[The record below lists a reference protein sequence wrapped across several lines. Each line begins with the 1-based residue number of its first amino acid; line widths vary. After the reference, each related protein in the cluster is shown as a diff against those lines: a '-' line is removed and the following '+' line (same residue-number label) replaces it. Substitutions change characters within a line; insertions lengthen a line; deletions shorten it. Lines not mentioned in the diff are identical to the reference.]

1 MSGRRQASVG
11 KGVLLTPDSLPPF
24 EQRGKT
30 TGECTECIRLSPL
43 AHCGEPTPSRRGRCS
58 PSPATID

>member
-1 MSGRRQASVG
+1 MSARRGAKVEE
-11 KGVLLTPDSLPPF
+11 GVLLTPDSSLSF
-24 EQRGKT
+24 EQSGKK